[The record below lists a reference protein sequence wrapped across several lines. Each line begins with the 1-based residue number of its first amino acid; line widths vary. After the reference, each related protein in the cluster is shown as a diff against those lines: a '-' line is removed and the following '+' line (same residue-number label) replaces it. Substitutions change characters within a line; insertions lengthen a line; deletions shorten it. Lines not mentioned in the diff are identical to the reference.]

1 MVRCC
6 GGLVATQWCRCL
18 QYSWPLRLRTRINSP
33 LELRSGRVMA
43 RWTRLLEAVAA
54 VQLPGPTGASF
65 TSKKKLACG
74 APRHRGR
81 SLRPSKNA
89 PAFAPS
95 ESARSSSLERPM
107 RRRGRGIKGRPTRWG
122 RCAHMDTAGRDRSWG
137 GHMPQTAQGTL
148 PAPCA
153 TPVRCVWRG
162 GERR

>member
-1 MVRCC
+1 MSCVTGRTRVDCKFLDPKSVEKVCSERYVSRVQAMVRCC

-74 APRHRGR
+74 APRHSRNM
-81 SLRPSKNA
+81 S
-89 PAFAPS
+89 PA
-95 ESARSSSLERPM
+95 
-107 RRRGRGIKGRPTRWG
+107 T
-122 RCAHMDTAGRDRSWG
+122 TA
-137 GHMPQTAQGTL
+137 
-148 PAPCA
+148 
-153 TPVRCVWRG
+153 
-162 GERR
+162 